1 MNLKIVWAPHL
12 PVAKSSN
19 DGLLSQE
26 KLSQRC
32 KTRRQ
37 IDPEPLQS
45 RVKLQHKQLAMVSL
59 FRITNIL
66 TVAVSSA
73 CQSPIVDNSSPNIS
87 SQSSS
92 SSSSHSPSKSPSP
105 IPLPDIPV
113 FLEWN
118 VNNRALPGSKQ
129 RVIKLEDDYQGFLFE
144 LHRLCTPKLNGK
156 RWSDRAVKITYEWAW
171 MLSSKIQAKTMAVK
185 YSGLEDEEDFQ
196 AIKHTVRKTKN
207 SRDMTLK
214 ILALIVI
221 ESDDPNEDSTA
232 SVPTSGRSVR
242 VSI

>member
-1 MNLKIVWAPHL
+1 MKIVWAPHL
-12 PVAKSSN
+12 PVAKNPN
-19 DGLLSQE
+19 DDPLSQE

-32 KTRRQ
+32 KTPRQ

-66 TVAVSSA
+66 TVAMSSARQSPVVVSS
-73 CQSPIVDNSSPNIS
+73 SSNIS
-87 SQSSS
+87 SQSSP

-156 RWSDRAVKITYEWAW
+156 RLSDRAVKIMYEWAW
-171 MLSSKIQAKTMAVK
+171 MLSSKIQAKIMVVK

-196 AIKHTVRKTKN
+196 AIKHAVRKTKN

-214 ILALIVI
+214 ILARIVI
-221 ESDDPNEDSTA
+221 ESDDPNENPTT
-232 SVPTSGRSVR
+232 SVPTSGRSICI
-242 VSI
+242 SL